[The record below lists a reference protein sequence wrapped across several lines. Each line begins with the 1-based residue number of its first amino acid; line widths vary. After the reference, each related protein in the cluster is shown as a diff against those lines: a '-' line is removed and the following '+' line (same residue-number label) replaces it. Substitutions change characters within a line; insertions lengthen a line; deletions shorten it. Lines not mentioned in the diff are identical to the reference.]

1 MALTKD
7 RDTKRRDGVSFSLP
21 AAAGARLYAGSIAG
35 INADGQAVPAGTAAA
50 VAVLGIVQD
59 HVDNRDGQAGDRQ
72 VPIRR
77 GTFAVKAGQAN
88 LTNAAYGKT
97 VKAVDDESVAL
108 ADAGAIVA
116 GIVRAVDADGV
127 WVEF

>member
-7 RDTKRRDGVSFSLP
+7 RDTKRRDGVGFTLP
-21 AAAGARLYAGSIAG
+21 AAAGVRIYAGSIVG
-35 INADGQAVPAGTAAA
+35 INADGQAIPAGTAGT
-50 VAVLGIVQD
+50 VAVLGIAQQ
-59 HVDNRDGQAGDRQ
+59 HVDNRDGQAGDQ
-72 VPIRR
+72 PVPIWR

-88 LTNAAYGKT
+88 LTNAAYGKP